1 MDDLSHVSW
10 IGGSA
15 CAGKTTLARRLAAR
29 HGLALYSCD
38 DHFEAHRRRADPR
51 RHPRFHGLMD
61 LPPERLFAPPAAARA
76 EELLGFYRDEW
87 EMVLEDLRALSG
99 PVLVP
104 TIIVPTIAEGVGLLP
119 DLVAAVCPDPGRS
132 LWRIATPAF
141 RRQVYAG
148 RGDLVRETLK
158 GLPDP
163 AAADIAFEVWMERDD
178 LIARYLE
185 EEARRLGF
193 RVETL
198 TPLTPL
204 SQPSIHPPGREGKG

>member
-38 DHFEAHRRRADPR
+38 DHFEAHRRRAGPR
-51 RHPRFHGLMD
+51 RHPRFHSLMD

-76 EELLGFYRDEW
+76 EELLGVYRDEW
-87 EMVLEDLRALSG
+87 DMVLEDLRALPG
-99 PVLVP
+99 PVVVP
-104 TIIVPTIAEGVGLLP
+104 TIVEGVGLLP

-148 RGDLVRETLK
+148 RGDVVRETLA
-158 GLPDP
+158 GFPNP
-163 AAADIAFEVWMERDD
+163 EVAFEVWMERDD

-185 EEARRLGF
+185 EEARRTGL
-193 RVETL
+193 RVE
-198 TPLTPL
+198 
-204 SQPSIHPPGREGKG
+204 IV

>member
-1 MDDLSHVSW
+1 MRPLDDLSHVFW

-38 DHFEAHRRRADPR
+38 DHFEDHRRRADPQ
-51 RHPRFHGLMD
+51 RHPRFRGLMD
-61 LPPERLFAPPAAARA
+61 QPPERLFAPPAEARA

-87 EMVLEDLRALSG
+87 EMVLEDLRALPG
-99 PVLVP
+99 R
-104 TIIVPTIAEGVGLLP
+104 IVVEGVGLLP
-119 DLVAAVCPDPGRS
+119 DLVAAVCPDPRRS

-141 RRQVYAG
+141 RRQLYAG
-148 RGDLVRETLK
+148 RVDLIRETLK

-163 AAADIAFEVWMERDD
+163 DIAFEIWMERDD

-185 EEARRLGF
+185 GEARRLGLRVKAPSF
-193 RVETL
+193 RATAI
-198 TPLTPL
+198 PHPAP
-204 SQPSIHPPGREGKG
+204 PSRTRWTAGS

>member
-1 MDDLSHVSW
+1 VRALDDFSHVFW

-38 DHFEAHRRRADPR
+38 DRFEDHRRRADPR
-51 RHPRFHGLMD
+51 RHPRFHALMG
-61 LPPERLFAPPAAARA
+61 LPPERLFAPPAEARA

-99 PVLVP
+99 SVP
-104 TIIVPTIAEGVGLLP
+104 AVVEGVGLLP
-119 DLVAAVCPDPGRS
+119 DLVAAVCPDPRRS

-141 RRQVYAG
+141 RRRVCAG
-148 RGDLVRETLK
+148 REDVVRETLA

-163 AAADIAFEVWMERDD
+163 GAAFEVWMERDD
-178 LIARYLE
+178 LIARHLE
-185 EEARRLGF
+185 WEARRLGL
-193 RVETL
+193 RVR
-198 TPLTPL
+198 TPSSRTTASPAPGP
-204 SQPSIHPPGREGKG
+204 PSRTRWTAGS

>member
-1 MDDLSHVSW
+1 MRPLDDLSHVFW

-38 DHFEAHRRRADPR
+38 GHFEDHRRRADPR

-61 LPPERLFAPPAAARA
+61 LPPERLFAPPAEARA

-87 EMVLEDLRALSG
+87 EMVLEDLRDLPG
-99 PVLVP
+99 PVV
-104 TIIVPTIAEGVGLLP
+104 VEGVGLLP
-119 DLVAAVCPDPGRS
+119 DLVATICPDPRRS
-132 LWRIATPAF
+132 LWRIAPPAF

-148 RGDLVRETLK
+148 RGDVVRETLK

-163 AAADIAFEVWMERDD
+163 DAAFKVWMERDD
-178 LIARYLE
+178 LIARHLE
-185 EEARRLGF
+185 QEARRLGL
-193 RVETL
+193 RVK
-198 TPLTPL
+198 TPSSRTTAIPA
-204 SQPSIHPPGREGKG
+204 PAPPWRTRWTAGS

>member
-1 MDDLSHVSW
+1 MPVVDDLSHVFW
-10 IGGSA
+10 LGGSA

-29 HGLALYSCD
+29 HGLTLYSCD

-87 EMVLEDLRALSG
+87 EMVLEDLRALPGS
-99 PVLVP
+99 VLVP
-104 TIIVPTIAEGVGLLP
+104 TIVEGVGLLP

-132 LWRIATPAF
+132 LWRIATPTF

-148 RGDLVRETLK
+148 RGDVVRETLA

-163 AAADIAFEVWMERDD
+163 NLAFECWMERDD
-178 LIARYLE
+178 LIARHLE
-185 EEARRLGF
+185 GEARRLGL
-193 RVETL
+193 RVKAL
-198 TPLTPL
+198 TP
-204 SQPSIHPPGREGKG
+204 

>member
-1 MDDLSHVSW
+1 MRAVGALSHVSW

-29 HGLALYSCD
+29 HGLVLYSCD
-38 DHFEAHRRRADPR
+38 DHFEDHRRRADPR

-87 EMVLEDLRALSG
+87 EMVLEDLRARPG
-99 PVLVP
+99 PVP
-104 TIIVPTIAEGVGLLP
+104 AIAEGVGLLP
-119 DLVAAVCPDPGRS
+119 DLVAAVCPDPSRS
-132 LWRIATPAF
+132 IWRIATPAF
-141 RRQVYAG
+141 RRQFYAR

-163 AAADIAFEVWMERDD
+163 DIAFEVWMERDD
-178 LIARYLE
+178 IIARHLE
-185 EEARRLGF
+185 GEARRVGM
-193 RVETL
+193 RVKTL
-198 TPLTPL
+198 TPLPPL
-204 SQPSIHPPGREGKG
+204 SHPPTRPPGREGKS